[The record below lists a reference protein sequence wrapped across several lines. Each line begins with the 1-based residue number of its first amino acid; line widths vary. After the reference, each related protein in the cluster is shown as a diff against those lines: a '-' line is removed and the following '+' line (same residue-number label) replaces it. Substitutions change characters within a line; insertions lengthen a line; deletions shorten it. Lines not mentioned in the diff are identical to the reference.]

1 MTTATRSSVRLVALR
16 GAFDLRLSS
25 AFGFGQR
32 EAGHDQDV
40 LELAFL
46 LEPTW
51 EPVAVVVRQ
60 PAPDALELEVTGPAD
75 VDAAVAQALRVISAD
90 VDATGWDALCAADPV
105 LGRIR
110 SAKPGLRPPL
120 FHSAY
125 EALAWCVLS
134 ARRPHAQGVALR
146 ERLNRAHGTVLD
158 VAAGP
163 GAGGAELT
171 VLPSPE
177 QLLAVTELP
186 GLPEVK
192 LRRLHG
198 IARAALDGQ
207 LATDELRAVD
217 PVDAILRLRE
227 LEGIGPYYAE
237 LVTVRALGHTDVVPL
252 LEPAV
257 AAVAGALLTGNGPL
271 TAAEL
276 ATRTAAWSPWRTWAC
291 VAMRSAGPALVGATT
306 SR

>member
-1 MTTATRSSVRLVALR
+1 MTTATLASTTTVALQ
-16 GAFDLRLSS
+16 GAFDLRRTT

-32 EAGHDQDV
+32 EAGCARNV
-40 LELAFL
+40 LRLGFL

-60 PAPDALELEVTGPAD
+60 PTPGTLELAVAGSSD
-75 VDAAVAQALRVISAD
+75 VEAAVAQAMRVLSAD
-90 VDATGWDALCAADPV
+90 VDATGWDALGAADPV
-105 LGRIR
+105 LRRIR
-110 SAKPGLRPPL
+110 TATPGLRPPL

-134 ARRPHAQGVALR
+134 ARRPHAQGVVLR
-146 ERLNRAHGTVLD
+146 ERLNRAHGAVLD
-158 VAAGP
+158 VDGI
-163 GAGGAELT
+163 ELT
-171 VLPSPE
+171 VLPSPQ
-177 QLLAVTELP
+177 QLLAVTQLP

-198 IARAALDGQ
+198 IARAALEGR
-207 LATDELRAVD
+207 LGTAELRALD

-237 LVTVRALGHTDVVPL
+237 LVVVRALGHTDVVPL
-252 LEPAV
+252 LEPV
-257 AAVAGALLTGNGPL
+257 LLAVAGAVLTGNGPL

-276 ATRTAAWSPWRTWAC
+276 TTRTAAWSPWRTWAC
-291 VAMRSAGPALVGATT
+291 VAMRSAGPVLLG
-306 SR
+306 S